1 MKRMVIKQ
9 KVDRIMD
16 YILSRVKSLKT
27 INKSLANTTS
37 LVQAKSL
44 MLVYVALIILFTTGI
59 VNALV
64 EGARLNT
71 QLPVIPGYQAQTLA
85 EVVIFSSTT
94 IFGVLGFTLM
104 ARGTRQV
111 KKGRT
116 TVAFI
121 VSGLGLVLFG
131 LIIGFYIFA
140 LKGSQ

>member
-1 MKRMVIKQ
+1 
-9 KVDRIMD
+9 MD

-121 VSGLGLVLFG
+121 AVSYTHLTLPTNREV
-131 LIIGFYIFA
+131 
-140 LKGSQ
+140 

>member
-1 MKRMVIKQ
+1 
-9 KVDRIMD
+9 MD
-16 YILSRVKSLKT
+16 YILYRVKSLRT
-27 INKSLANTTS
+27 INKSLSNATS

-44 MLVYVALIILFTTGI
+44 MLAYVALMILFTTGI

-64 EGARLNT
+64 EGSQLNT
-71 QLPVIPGYQAQTLA
+71 QMPVIPGYQAQTLA

-121 VSGLGLVLFG
+121 VAGLGLVLFG

>member
-1 MKRMVIKQ
+1 
-9 KVDRIMD
+9 MD
-16 YILSRVKSLKT
+16 YILYRVKSLRT
-27 INKSLANTTS
+27 INKLLSNTTS

-44 MLVYVALIILFTTGI
+44 MLAYVALIILFTTGI

-64 EGARLNT
+64 EGSQLNT
-71 QLPVIPGYQAQTLA
+71 QMPVIPGFQAQTLA

-140 LKGSQ
+140 IKAGQ

>member
-1 MKRMVIKQ
+1 MVIKQ

>member
-9 KVDRIMD
+9 KIDRMMD
-16 YILSRVKSLKT
+16 YILYRVKSLRT
-27 INKSLANTTS
+27 INKLLSNTTS
-37 LVQAKSL
+37 LVQTKSL
-44 MLVYVALIILFTTGI
+44 MLAYVALIILFTTGI

-64 EGARLNT
+64 EGSQLNT
-71 QLPVIPGYQAQTLA
+71 QMPVIPGFQAQTLA

-131 LIIGFYIFA
+131 LIIGFYIFT
-140 LKGSQ
+140 LKAGQ

>member
-1 MKRMVIKQ
+1 
-9 KVDRIMD
+9 MD
-16 YILSRVKSLKT
+16 YILDRVRSLRT
-27 INKSLANTTS
+27 INKTLANTTS

-44 MLVYVALIILFTTGI
+44 MLAYVALMILFTTGI

-64 EGARLNT
+64 EGSQLNT
-71 QLPVIPGYQAQTLA
+71 QMPVIPGYQAQTLA

>member
-1 MKRMVIKQ
+1 
-9 KVDRIMD
+9 MD

>member
-1 MKRMVIKQ
+1 MVIKQ
-9 KVDRIMD
+9 KIDRMMD
-16 YILSRVKSLKT
+16 YILYRVKSLRT
-27 INKSLANTTS
+27 INKLLSNTTS

-44 MLVYVALIILFTTGI
+44 MLAYVALIILFTTGI

-64 EGARLNT
+64 EGSQLNT
-71 QLPVIPGYQAQTLA
+71 QMPVIPGFQAQTLA

-111 KKGRT
+111 KKGRA

-131 LIIGFYIFA
+131 LIIGFYIFT
-140 LKGSQ
+140 LKAGQ

>member
-1 MKRMVIKQ
+1 MVIKQ
-9 KVDRIMD
+9 KIDRSMD
-16 YILSRVKSLKT
+16 YILDRVRSLRT
-27 INKSLANTTS
+27 INKTLANTTS

-44 MLVYVALIILFTTGI
+44 MLAYVALMILFTTGI

-64 EGARLNT
+64 EGSQLNT
-71 QLPVIPGYQAQTLA
+71 QYPVIPGFQAQTLA
-85 EVVIFSSTT
+85 EVVIFSSVT
-94 IFGVLGFTLM
+94 IFGVLGFILM
-104 ARGTRQV
+104 SRGTRQV

>member
-1 MKRMVIKQ
+1 MVIKQ

-131 LIIGFYIFA
+131 LIIGFYLSLIHI
-140 LKGSQ
+140 

>member
-1 MKRMVIKQ
+1 MVIKQ

-44 MLVYVALIILFTTGI
+44 MLAYVALIILFTTGI